1 MAFAFLQSLSVEQ
14 NIDAD
19 DESDIEVG
27 EMSDDEEQDSDQDS
41 SSLDLANSGEDWTD
55 VLVDVTDKLEP
66 FSEFSGPV
74 HDLPTDS
81 QPLDYF
87 KLFFPID
94 ILERMVTETN
104 RYAEQQQQLKGAR
117 AAYWKSA
124 TLSDIRKYI
133 YTLVTFGH
141 HVLPE
146 TCLYWSEDSY
156 WRVPAIADV
165 WGRQRYRKI
174 HQYFHL
180 MNSEDQPARDDENHD
195 PLFKVRFLLDDIRNV

>member
-14 NIDAD
+14 NLDAD

-27 EMSDDEEQDSDQDS
+27 EMSDDEEQDDDQDS

-66 FSEFSGPV
+66 FSEFSGPL

-117 AAYWKSA
+117 DAYWKPA
-124 TLSDIRKYI
+124 TFLTSENISILLSPLDTMSFQK
-133 YTLVTFGH
+133 LVFIG
-141 HVLPE
+141 
-146 TCLYWSEDSY
+146 
-156 WRVPAIADV
+156 
-165 WGRQRYRKI
+165 QRTATGGY
-174 HQYFHL
+174 
-180 MNSEDQPARDDENHD
+180 QPSQMCGDDNGTGK
-195 PLFKVRFLLDDIRNV
+195 FTSIFT